1 MKSRINPRISI
12 HPKIIGYCI
21 EERKKSILMTAAL
34 ELDTDITFI
43 NGSSANEKVAY
54 VAAINGYSKSEET
67 VENPPECEVLIM
79 SGLKSSVIDR
89 LLRTLRNENASIDL
103 KCTVTP
109 FNQDWE
115 LYRLIEELKR
125 EHESMH
131 KINGGKNL

>member
-12 HPKIIGYCI
+12 NPKIIGYCI
-21 EERKKSILMTAAL
+21 EEHKKSVLMAAAL

-54 VAAINGYSKSEET
+54 VATINGYSKSEEV

-79 SGLKSSVIDR
+79 SGLKSAVIDR
-89 LLRTLRNENASIDL
+89 LLQILRNNNAAIEL

-115 LYRLIEELKR
+115 IYRLIEELKR
-125 EHESMH
+125 EHEEMH
-131 KINGGKNL
+131 KYNK